1 LFAGIVYRL
10 HIAIK
15 PCATLKETTAMTK
28 TITVLTA
35 AVIVAVSAMAAPTK
49 VRAGDGGA
57 VIGGVLG
64 GLAAG
69 AIIGGAVAPRPY
81 YDPYY
86 APAYGPPPVY
96 AVPEPEV
103 CVERRQ
109 VWSNRYQAYVVR
121 NVSVPCY

>member
-1 LFAGIVYRL
+1 
-10 HIAIK
+10 
-15 PCATLKETTAMTK
+15 MTK
-28 TITVLTA
+28 TVTVLIA
-35 AVIVAVSAMAAPTK
+35 AAIIAVAAMAVPAK
-49 VRAGDGGA
+49 VKAGNDGA

-96 AVPEPEV
+96 VVPQPEV
-103 CVERRQ
+103 CVEQRQ

-121 NVSVPCY
+121 NVRVPCY